1 MTMANQT
8 TTIPKGWKTTTLGNI
23 PESWNLEIAESY
35 CEKVADGTHATPKPV
50 ERGKHLITSKHIKD
64 GRVDLSSAYKISEND
79 FIEIN
84 KRSKVNQWDVLFSM
98 IGTVGEI
105 ALIDR
110 VPDYAIKNVGLFKC
124 GEESRAKWLYYF
136 LRGKIGQDE
145 IQRRMNGTTQ
155 SYVTL
160 GDLRSFPLII
170 PSSNT
175 ELKAIVAV
183 LSSLDDKI
191 ELLRDQNK
199 TLEATAQAI
208 FKEWFVN
215 FNFPG
220 ATGKTIDSELGKI
233 PEGWRVGKLGEEFKI
248 EYGKSDKNFDADGLH
263 PVYGAG
269 GIVGYSNFADYR
281 DYQVIIGC
289 RGTCGNITLAYEDS
303 KITHNSLIIS
313 SDWFKPFIY
322 LYLHSVDIGKA
333 ITGSTQPQITIGD
346 LDNIEILIPQNKIVS
361 TFVEIIAPIFKKKGN
376 NNSQIQTLATFRDA
390 LLPKLMK
397 GELRVNGFID

>member
-1 MTMANQT
+1 M
-8 TTIPKGWKTTTLGNI
+8 TTLGEVAIFNYGKGLNTENRIDGKI
-23 PESWNLEIAESY
+23 PVYGSSGITGHHN
-35 CEKVADGTHATPKPV
+35 KP
-50 ERGKHLITSKHIKD
+50 LIEEGGYII
-64 GRVDLSSAYKISEND
+64 GRK
-79 FIEIN
+79 
-84 KRSKVNQWDVLFSM
+84 
-98 IGTVGEI
+98 GTVGSI
-105 ALIDR
+105 HYSSVPFFPIDT
-110 VPDYAIKNVGLFKC
+110 VYYLSKKDIKTDF
-124 GEESRAKWLYYF
+124 RFFYF
-136 LRGKIGQDE
+136 LLRTLNLDKLNFDSAVPGLNREMAYSLKCLIPEQE
-145 IQRRMNGTTQ
+145 EEQR
-155 SYVTL
+155 
-160 GDLRSFPLII
+160 
-170 PSSNT
+170 
-175 ELKAIVAV
+175 AIAAV